1 MSAMPTMPT
10 NIDTVKA
17 LELRINNGLS
27 YAKIGAIQGVSAQ
40 AIHQRIKHL
49 LPTPVTKMY
58 QEKRADILDHVQL
71 TMISQLDKVRLKKM
85 SARDAAVSFGIFY
98 DKSRLERDQSTSI
111 ISMTDDQLDARLRDL
126 VAREQAVDA
135 IPVDAIPVDNGYDN
149 NGRNNE

>member
-1 MSAMPTMPT
+1 MPT

-17 LELRINNGLS
+17 LELRINHGLS
-27 YAKIGAIQGVSAQ
+27 YAKIGAIHGVSAQ

-71 TMISQLDKVRLKKM
+71 TMLSQLDKARLKKM
-85 SARDAAVSFGIFY
+85 TARDAAVSFGIFY
-98 DKSRLERDQSTSI
+98 DKSRLERGQSTSI
-111 ISMTDDQLDARLRDL
+111 ISSMTDDQLDARLRDL

-135 IPVDAIPVDNGYDN
+135 IPVPVDNGYDN